1 MEPVS
6 TGKEIPVSL
15 TMLENGRCGVVVRI
29 NGGHSRRDRL
39 LQLGIVPGVPVYV
52 IKNGRSGP
60 LVLDV
65 LGSRIVLGSGIASAV
80 EVS

>member
-1 MEPVS
+1 
-6 TGKEIPVSL
+6 
-15 TMLENGRCGVVVRI
+15 MLENGRYGVVVRI
-29 NGGHSRRDRL
+29 HGGHMRRNRL

-52 IKNGRSGP
+52 IKNGRRGP

-65 LGSRIVLGSGIASAV
+65 LGSRIVLGNGIASAV

>member
-1 MEPVS
+1 
-6 TGKEIPVSL
+6 
-15 TMLENGRCGVVVRI
+15 MLENGRCGVVVRI

-39 LQLGIVPGVPVYV
+39 LLGIVPGVPVYV

-65 LGSRIVLGSGIASAV
+65 LGSRIVLGNGIASAV

>member
-1 MEPVS
+1 MEPVF
-6 TGKEIPVSL
+6 TGKEISVSL

-29 NGGHSRRDRL
+29 HGGHTRRSRL
-39 LQLGIVPGVPVYV
+39 LQLGIVPGVPVCV
-52 IKNGRSGP
+52 IKNRHNGP

-65 LGSRIVLGSGIASAV
+65 LGSRIVLGNGIASAV